1 MVVFTFA
8 YCRNMDGIAP
18 HGDTHVFDTAA
29 RRPVQILEDRII
41 ERPIFDFLQHPGA
54 PDLKQ
59 GLITGTR
66 SEIES
71 LKKSET

>member
-1 MVVFTFA
+1 MTVLADFPGPEVRA
-8 YCRNMDGIAP
+8 
-18 HGDTHVFDTAA
+18 
-29 RRPVQILEDRII
+29 VQILEDRIL
-41 ERPIFDFLQHPGA
+41 ERPIFDFLQHPEA